1 MLKKFKT
8 FSTAYV
14 FLYSYLFLFL
24 FLFVSPAYSTSLDLK
39 EYLLKNWTAQSGLP
53 HNSITAL
60 VQTQKGYIWIGT
72 PTGLVRFDGVRFET
86 FRRDNSPL
94 KNDQITT
101 LYEDASNVLWIG
113 TNGGGLFSYEKESWT
128 SYSVE
133 DGLSNSHI
141 RTLTGDWHGNLW
153 VGTDYGLNRLDS
165 DGIQSYTTENG
176 LYDNIITALTT
187 DIWGNLWV
195 GTLQGGLAM
204 FNGEVIAN
212 FTYDNGLL
220 NVSVQSL
227 FADRLGN
234 IWIGT
239 LEGLFVLRDTKQTI
253 RSLAGTSYTPITSL
267 IEDKQGALWI
277 GTMADGL
284 KCMLPD
290 TLIGLSSNDG
300 LPDNFIRCL
309 LFDSDENIWIGTDNG
324 GLIQLKK
331 SRVRNITRDNG
342 LPENAVYA
350 VLEDQEGSVWIGTR
364 NSGLCKMRDTQI
376 IDTIDRRS
384 GLSSSKVRI
393 LLEDKKGLLWVG
405 TEDGGVNI
413 LQNGQIR
420 QLKSESGVLSNNVTA
435 LLQDKNG
442 IIWIGTDKGL
452 NKFSDG
458 KMGICSNPAG
468 LANYSVNAL
477 LESRRGV
484 LYVGTSVGL
493 FRLSENSMERQNLL
507 EDDLGLEVLSLYED
521 GEDILWIGTNGNG
534 LIRRSNTETTSLT
547 TAEGLWDNYIFSFVE
562 DEDLNLWISSN
573 KGVFYIH
580 RKELNNYVEGKIS
593 SLNPTCF
600 DEADGMASSQ
610 CSGRGQPSVWKT
622 GAGQLFYPTGRGVVL
637 FDPSNLPVKTV
648 PPRVFIEE
656 VLVDNHSA
664 LDEVFPKFSPRNRII
679 EFSFTAIDFSSPEK
693 IRFKYRIEGHDQEF
707 KILSVHAERTARYL
721 NLTPGKYRFSVTAAN
736 NDGIWNEEG
745 AFFDFEILFP
755 FYEKPLF
762 FILLAFIILSI
773 GTSGI
778 FINHRKKE
786 KKRQD
791 KYKTVKLDPD
801 RAEGIVSQLLFLMEK
816 ENIFLDPDLTLSK
829 LAQKLRI
836 HYNQLSRIINERFGL
851 SYNDFVNKYRIEE
864 VKKKLTV
871 SGENKSTILDIIY
884 STGFYSKSVFNT
896 AFKKFT
902 GMTPSEYRKKNK

>member
-8 FSTAYV
+8 FGTTYV
-14 FLYSYLFLFL
+14 FLCSYLVLFL
-24 FLFVSPAYSTSLDLK
+24 FLFVSPVQSTSLDLN
-39 EYLLKNWTAQSGLP
+39 EYLIKNWTAQSGLT
-53 HNSITAL
+53 HNTITAL
-60 VQTQKGYIWIGT
+60 VQTQEDYVWIGT
-72 PTGLVRFDGVRFET
+72 STGLVRFDGVRFKI
-86 FRRDNSPL
+86 FGRNNSPL

-101 LYEDASNVLWIG
+101 LYEDANSILWIG
-113 TNGGGLFSYEKESWT
+113 TNGGGLFSYEKDSWAN
-128 SYSVE
+128 YSVE
-133 DGLSNSHI
+133 DGLSNSNI
-141 RTLTGDWHGNLW
+141 RTLTGDWHGDLW
-153 VGTDYGLNRLDS
+153 VGTDYGLNRLGS
-165 DGIQSYTTENG
+165 DGIQSYTSENG
-176 LYDNIITALTT
+176 LYDNIITTLTT

-212 FTYDNGLL
+212 FTYDDGLL

-227 FADRLGN
+227 AADRLGN

-239 LEGLFVLRDTKQTI
+239 LEGLFVLRDNEQTI
-253 RSLAGTSYTPITSL
+253 YSVAGTSYTPITSL
-267 IEDKQGALWI
+267 IEDKQGVLWM

-284 KCMLPD
+284 KCMFTD
-290 TLIGLSSNDG
+290 TLTGLSSDDG

-309 LFDSDENIWIGTDNG
+309 LFDRDENIWIGTDNG
-324 GLIQLKK
+324 GLVQLKK
-331 SRVRNITRDNG
+331 SRVRNITGDNG

-364 NSGLCKMRDTQI
+364 NSGLCKMRDSQI
-376 IDTIDRRS
+376 IETIDRQS

-393 LLEDKKGLLWVG
+393 LLEDKKGLLWIG

-420 QLKSESGVLSNNVTA
+420 QITSENGISSNNITA

-452 NKFSDG
+452 NQFSDG
-458 KMGICSNPAG
+458 KINLRNDLAG
-468 LANYSVNAL
+468 LANYSVNVL

-484 LYVGTSVGL
+484 LYVGTNVGL
-493 FRLSENSMERQNLL
+493 FRFSENSMKKLNLMEDESVL
-507 EDDLGLEVLSLYED
+507 EILSLYED
-521 GEDILWIGTNGNG
+521 EEDILWIGTNGDG
-534 LIRRSNTETTSLT
+534 LIRRADTETIFLT

-562 DEDLNLWISSN
+562 DEDRNLWMSSN

-580 RKELNNYVEGKIS
+580 RKELNNYLEGRIS

-600 DEADGMASSQ
+600 DETEGMASSQ
-610 CSGRGQPSVWKT
+610 CSGRGKPSVWKT
-622 GAGQLFYPTGRGVVL
+622 GTGQLFYPTGRGVVL
-637 FDPSNLPVKTV
+637 FDPSNIPVKTV
-648 PPRVFIEE
+648 PPRVLIEE
-656 VLVDNHSA
+656 VLVDNHSV
-664 LDEVFPKFSPRNRII
+664 LDEVFPEFSSRSRII
-679 EFSFTAIDFSSPEK
+679 EFSFTALEFSAPEK
-693 IRFKYRIEGHDQEF
+693 IRFKYKIDGYDQEF
-707 KILSVHAERTARYL
+707 KILPVNAERTARYL
-721 NLTPGKYRFSVTAAN
+721 NLTPGKYRFFVTAAN

-745 AFFDFEILFP
+745 AFFDFKILFP
-755 FYEKPLF
+755 FYKKSLF
-762 FILLAFIILSI
+762 FILLALVILSI
-773 GTSGI
+773 GFSVI

-786 KKRQD
+786 KKRQN

-816 ENIFLDPDLTLSK
+816 ENIFLDPNLTLSK

-836 HYNQLSRIINERFGL
+836 HSNQLSRIINERFGL

-864 VKKKLTV
+864 AKKKLT
-871 SGENKSTILDIIY
+871 SSEDNKSTILDIIY